1 MISSELI
8 FIVSAWALIT
18 LSWAAKSRSTVFT
31 LDKPISDV
39 NDRTDLNVVEGLSVL
54 GVEGLSVLGVE
65 GLSVLG
71 GEGLSVLG
79 GLGLSVA
86 KGEEEI
92 ENIVFKDTI
101 CE

>member
-1 MISSELI
+1 MRIRW
-8 FIVSAWALIT
+8 FIIAVT
-18 LSWAAKSRSTVFT
+18 AAKSRSTVFT

-39 NDRTDLNVVEGLSVL
+39 NDRTDLNV
-54 GVEGLSVLGVE
+54 VE

>member
-1 MISSELI
+1 
-8 FIVSAWALIT
+8 
-18 LSWAAKSRSTVFT
+18 

-39 NDRTDLNVVEGLSVL
+39 NDRTDLNVVEGLSVAK
-54 GVEGLSVLGVE
+54 GE

-79 GLGLSVA
+79 G
-86 KGEEEI
+86 EEI